1 MNQQP
6 NSTRLVRS
14 RTHSLAASLVVASSS
29 RSGPR
34 HHQHHRRHDKRASG
48 ECTPL
53 GTRDHGVTHRGARDH
68 VLARGLVLLRASRRA
83 LGPLSSTS
91 THARTHTRNT
101 RTNLTSVF
109 PPLQAIVHHSV
120 VAIAVLVVLVGSTFY
135 PSQLLWQA
143 FIDSYVWECW
153 RRYFQFTVIR
163 VRASI
168 HAHQPSMWHVSDANR
183 ALVVQCRDDA
193 GGRVRCQGALRLC

>member
-29 RSGPR
+29 LLGPR
-34 HHQHHRRHDKRASG
+34 HHQRHRHHDKRASG

-91 THARTHTRNT
+91 THARTHARNT
-101 RTNLTSVF
+101 RTNLTSVVPRF
-109 PPLQAIVHHSV
+109 RTATGDRTSL
-120 VAIAVLVVLVGSTFY
+120 GG
-135 PSQLLWQA
+135 
-143 FIDSYVWECW
+143 
-153 RRYFQFTVIR
+153 
-163 VRASI
+163 
-168 HAHQPSMWHVSDANR
+168 
-183 ALVVQCRDDA
+183 RDRGA
-193 GGRVRCQGALRLC
+193 GGAGWFDLLSEPVALAGLHRLVRVGVLEEILPIHGHSGTRQHTRTPAFDVARQ